1 MLHIDQRKDIHPAD
15 SQTVIRR
22 DAEYDI
28 PLIANHGLCRQCNRM
43 IVNTMCHLCCNSGCH
58 GCNHHYI
65 ICVCRPNFLCFH
77 DCMDDVVFCH
87 ILYFSQEYVLIE
99 KTGGARIYIFTD
111 DSRHIVAL
119 TQCCQLLEN
128 CRMVTERAA
137 DTEQNAFIFHCS
149 VSPLYIPR

>member
-1 MLHIDQRKDIHPAD
+1 MNQRAAQLGCKNTHFNNP
-15 SQTVIRR
+15 
-22 DAEYDI
+22 
-28 PLIANHGLCRQCNRM
+28 NGLPDE
-43 IVNTMCHLCCNSGCH
+43 T
-58 GCNHHYI
+58 HYTTA
-65 ICVCRPNFLCFH
+65 
-77 DCMDDVVFCH
+77 
-87 ILYFSQEYVLIE
+87 S
-99 KTGGARIYIFTD
+99 IYIFTD